1 MVVEVPAMSNGA
13 GVRPRRMQPLPEPIA
28 AMIRLQGSINK
39 LLVEAF
45 AEQSKDKLLQAV
57 LLEPTVTSYRG
68 AVEMVDEMLALQ
80 RDVLPPI
87 H

>member
-1 MVVEVPAMSNGA
+1 VSA
-13 GVRPRRMQPLPEPIA
+13 
-28 AMIRLQGSINK
+28 LQ
-39 LLVEAF
+39 LC
-45 AEQSKDKLLQAV
+45 

>member
-1 MVVEVPAMSNGA
+1 MGIGKNPPSCL
-13 GVRPRRMQPLPEPIA
+13 QPLPEPIA
-28 AMIRLQGSINK
+28 AVIRLQASINR
-39 LLVEAF
+39 LLVEAL
-45 AEQSKDKLLQAV
+45 AEQSKNKLLQAT

-87 H
+87 R

>member
-1 MVVEVPAMSNGA
+1 MENVAEPQRVARHEVE
-13 GVRPRRMQPLPEPIA
+13 
-28 AMIRLQGSINK
+28 
-39 LLVEAF
+39 
-45 AEQSKDKLLQAV
+45 QAPGRGDEHL

>member
-1 MVVEVPAMSNGA
+1 
-13 GVRPRRMQPLPEPIA
+13 MQPLPEPIA
-28 AMIRLQGSINK
+28 AMIRLQRSINK

-45 AEQSKDKLLQAV
+45 ADQSKSKLLQAM
-57 LLEPTVTSYRG
+57 LLEPTITSYRG

-87 H
+87 R